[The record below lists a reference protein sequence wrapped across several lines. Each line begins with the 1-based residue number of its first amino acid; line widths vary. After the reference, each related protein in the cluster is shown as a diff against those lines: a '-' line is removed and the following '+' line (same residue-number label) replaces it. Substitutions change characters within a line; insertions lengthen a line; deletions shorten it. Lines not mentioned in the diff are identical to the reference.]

1 MRDLI
6 LAADVTLDG
15 FMAGPANKAKPE
27 LLRTRSFPSGTDP
40 LVYRTRTL

>member
-6 LAADVTLDG
+6 LAADVTLDC
-15 FMAGPANKAKPE
+15 FMAGPANKAKLE
-27 LLRTRSFPSGTDP
+27 VLRTRSFPSGTGA